1 MKTITKTTKKEFISF
16 VFMSILSGVMIGIGG
31 SASLLAIDTLGK
43 AGKLIGACLFTLGI
57 FAIVTFEMRLFTGMV
72 ADIPQMKLKNI
83 WKLPVCFLGN
93 IIGVGIIAL
102 LVYETSIRGSLV
114 HQSDIISAT
123 KLESEDWALTALCS
137 SILCGGLITLSVWSI
152 HHTPHKGLDASIG
165 VMFPILVFAFC
176 GFDHSVANV
185 FYFYLSGE
193 FIHSAWQVI
202 GYELICILGNIIG
215 GVVLPLAHMF
225 KEHSQKRD

>member
-1 MKTITKTTKKEFISF
+1 MKELTKITKKEFVSF
-16 VFMSILSGVMIGIGG
+16 VVMSMLSGMMIGIGG
-31 SASLLAIDTLGK
+31 SASLLAIDSLGK

-72 ADIPQMKLKNI
+72 ADIPEMKLKNI
-83 WKLPVCFLGN
+83 WKLPMCFIGN
-93 IIGVGIIAL
+93 ILGVAVIAL
-102 LVYETSIRGSLV
+102 LVYETSISEALV
-114 HQSDIISAT
+114 RQSKIISEN
-123 KLESEDWALTALCS
+123 KLGAEDWALKALCS

-193 FIHSAWQVI
+193 FIHSFKQVL
-202 GYELICILGNIIG
+202 GYELICVLGNVIG
-215 GVVLPLAHMF
+215 GIVLPLAHMF
-225 KEHSQKRD
+225 KEHSKKRD